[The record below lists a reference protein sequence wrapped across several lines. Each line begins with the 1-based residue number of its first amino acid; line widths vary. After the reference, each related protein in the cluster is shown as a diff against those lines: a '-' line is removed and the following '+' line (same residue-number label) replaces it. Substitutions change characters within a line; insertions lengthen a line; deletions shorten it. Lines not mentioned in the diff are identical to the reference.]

1 MTLQLEVLTNQLLGN
16 LSAQAKVLTNPDS
29 EEFQQLIVRWSDI
42 DRKVPGAIVVAGVEE
57 DVVKTVNNIL
67 LSHSD
72 AINDCY
78 LTKKKKFTR
87 SKQPLRIM
95 YLLYPVLAE
104 GTAYGRQ
111 SVKKGLS
118 WTFVN

>member
-57 DVVKTVNNIL
+57 DVVKTVNNIF
-67 LSHSD
+67 LSYSD
-72 AINDCY
+72 PINDCY
-78 LTKKKKFTR
+78 LTQKKKK
-87 SKQPLRIM
+87 
-95 YLLYPVLAE
+95 LL
-104 GTAYGRQ
+104 GQ
-111 SVKKGLS
+111 SS
-118 WTFVN
+118 C